1 MINNYYY
8 QSEANVQCLLED
20 IEYSERADTFFKL
33 FNEFDAAG
41 VRWALACSMNLFL
54 RGIVDEFHDLDLL
67 VEIKDIPKVK
77 EIMKK
82 CDAVFVAT
90 GGNGF
95 CESDIYLHY
104 QFGRVDIDIISG
116 FRIVT
121 FGTYFLY
128 EYSEEE
134 IDYILVENKK
144 IPLVSMEA
152 LYILYS
158 MMEGWQQK
166 RRFKRVLI
174 EEYLLSENVKHGKIL
189 KDALEQFQLPGW
201 IKRNIRD
208 VLYWKM

>member
-1 MINNYYY
+1 
-8 QSEANVQCLLED
+8 
-20 IEYSERADTFFKL
+20 
-33 FNEFDAAG
+33 
-41 VRWALACSMNLFL
+41 MNKFI
-54 RGIVDEFHDLDLL
+54 IVDKDSPGNQWGKSYTVTYQLVGNPTRYKIDLYCYSKDSEGYKYCYIEGHTGYGIETMQDKDEFLT
-67 VEIKDIPKVK
+67 EFYKFQK
-77 EIMKK
+77 
-82 CDAVFVAT
+82 
-90 GGNGF
+90 GG
-95 CESDIYLHY
+95 SYRKTHPI
-104 QFGRVDIDIISG
+104 Q
-116 FRIVT
+116 
-121 FGTYFLY
+121 
-128 EYSEEE
+128 YSEEE

-208 VLYWKM
+208 VLY

>member
-1 MINNYYY
+1 M
-8 QSEANVQCLLED
+8 
-20 IEYSERADTFFKL
+20 
-33 FNEFDAAG
+33 
-41 VRWALACSMNLFL
+41 
-54 RGIVDEFHDLDLL
+54 
-67 VEIKDIPKVK
+67 
-77 EIMKK
+77 
-82 CDAVFVAT
+82 
-90 GGNGF
+90 
-95 CESDIYLHY
+95 
-104 QFGRVDIDIISG
+104 
-116 FRIVT
+116 
-121 FGTYFLY
+121 Y
-128 EYSEEE
+128 EYSEQE

-208 VLYWKM
+208 ILY